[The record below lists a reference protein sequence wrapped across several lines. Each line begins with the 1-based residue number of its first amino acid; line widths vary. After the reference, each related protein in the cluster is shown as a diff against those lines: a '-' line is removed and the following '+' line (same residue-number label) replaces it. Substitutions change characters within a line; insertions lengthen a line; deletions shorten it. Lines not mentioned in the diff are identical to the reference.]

1 MNEVLWPGSPDPHHC
16 SSENFTDFPSVKPLS
31 HTCIPYLECSFSIN
45 LFHGS
50 YYRPPSLQET
60 TATHFLRKAE
70 AVTRDSLAFFLQI
83 CIPSAFI
90 SSIANPASPER
101 QPFSVFLVSTLPAP
115 VTSVL
120 PVSLGSFLI
129 DYDHSQQHVIFK
141 THLLEELW
149 CDRVFL
155 GRCNTYTTHPR

>member
-1 MNEVLWPGSPDPHHC
+1 MNEVLWTGSPDPHCC

-70 AVTRDSLAFFLQI
+70 AVTRDSLAFFQNFSLSRLGFLRL
-83 CIPSAFI
+83 PSPQEQVWEEGLENGGLAYNWRRRLKRSCDQLLI
-90 SSIANPASPER
+90 S
-101 QPFSVFLVSTLPAP
+101 
-115 VTSVL
+115 
-120 PVSLGSFLI
+120 
-129 DYDHSQQHVIFK
+129 
-141 THLLEELW
+141 
-149 CDRVFL
+149 
-155 GRCNTYTTHPR
+155 